1 MLISIKYY
9 YININLMEVDMALT
23 KPKVS
28 EISIGLEINSYA
40 CAEK

>member
-1 MLISIKYY
+1 MLISIKYNY
-9 YININLMEVDMALT
+9 LNINLMEVDMAWT